1 MKKVLFGFGLL
12 VSALAFSQDVKM
24 KDGFVIINKEKCFK
38 YTSKSMSF
46 YNNFYDLN
54 DKKLFYID
62 GAKTKSDE
70 TYFKIQ
76 FTGSD
81 EIITLPA
88 TAMNFRKGF
97 LENLIEEG
105 VINAS
110 NCTINLENIKM
121 FKDRYNKDYN
131 TTETT
136 VIINNQSN
144 NTTPRNGVN
153 ISIGR

>member
-1 MKKVLFGFGLL
+1 MKKVLFGCGVIISSIAFG
-12 VSALAFSQDVKM
+12 QDVKL
-24 KDGFVIINKEKCFK
+24 KDGFVVINKEKCFK
-38 YTSKSMSF
+38 YTSKNMSF
-46 YNNFYDLN
+46 YNNFYGLD

-81 EIITLPA
+81 EVITLPA
-88 TAMNFRKGF
+88 NAMNFRRGF

-110 NCTINLENIKM
+110 NCNINLENIKM
-121 FKDRYNKDYN
+121 FKDRYNKNYN
-131 TTETT
+131 NTETT

-144 NTTPRNGVN
+144 DTRPRNGVN

>member
-1 MKKVLFGFGLL
+1 MKKTLFGFGIL
-12 VSALAFSQDVKM
+12 VSCLAFGQDVKF
-24 KDGFVIINKEKCFK
+24 KDGFVLINKEKCFK
-38 YTSKSMSF
+38 YTSKNMSF

-54 DKKLFYID
+54 DKKVFYID
-62 GAKTKSDE
+62 GAKTRTDQ

-88 TAMNFRKGF
+88 NAMNFRKGF

-110 NCTINLENIKM
+110 DCTIHPENIKM
-121 FKDRYNKDYN
+121 FKDRYNKDYE
-131 TTETT
+131 TSETT
-136 VIINNQSN
+136 VIINNQSD
-144 NTTPRNGVN
+144 TRPRNGVN